1 MMKSDENVDE
11 LLNTIFLGEV
21 RSVHNYG
28 AFVTIPGRR
37 DNGLIHRSQISKSAV
52 DDANDVLQ
60 RGERVWCKVIGVTDE
75 KKISLSMKVVDQG
88 TGKDLDPN
96 GVQIHQDE
104 LKRKSFDPSSRR
116 KVIELEAV
124 LKTTCTKCGTYGHLA
139 KDCFKSPDG
148 KTYELLPDDD
158 NDDDVPGVLAQ
169 LAEEAQ
175 KTKHSKKAKKIKKH
189 KKSKSHHKKSKKS
202 KKKRKYAS
210 DTSDSEQ
217 CSEKSASSSP
227 NNERKIKGHH
237 SEKSRRKR
245 SHSLSPESVSKKK
258 KQ

>member
-158 NDDDVPGVLAQ
+158 DDDVPGVLAQ

-245 SHSLSPESVSKKK
+245 SHSLSPESVSKRK

>member
-1 MMKSDENVDE
+1 MMKSEENVDE

-28 AFVTIPGRR
+28 AFVTIPGHRA
-37 DNGLIHRSQISKSAV
+37 NGLIHRSQISRSAV

-60 RGERVWCKVIGVTDE
+60 RGERVWCKVIGITDE

-148 KTYELLPDDD
+148 KTYELLPEE
-158 NDDDVPGVLAQ
+158 DDDVPSVLAQ

-175 KTKHSKKAKKIKKH
+175 KTKHIKKAKKIKKH
-189 KKSKSHHKKSKKS
+189 KKNKSRHKKSKKS
-202 KKKRKYAS
+202 KKKRKYTS
-210 DTSDSEQ
+210 DTSDNDSK
-217 CSEKSASSSP
+217 CSEKSGSDSP
-227 NNERKIKGHH
+227 NNEQNIKGHH
-237 SEKSRRKR
+237 TEKSHKKR
-245 SHSLSPESVSKKK
+245 SRSLSPESVSKRK